1 MHIDTEA
8 KSLASIEILIGPT
21 RTAQILGVPRCHNLV
36 AAEALYSTTQ
46 LPRVPLHQH
55 VTEVSAS
62 EGWMILRSFLLEQE
76 NIQQTLYDRR
86 VLFPLFIR
94 LDT

>member
-1 MHIDTEA
+1 MYIDTKA

-21 RTAQILGVPRCHNLV
+21 RTAQILGVSRCRNLV
-36 AAEALYSTTQ
+36 VAEALYSTQ
-46 LPRVPLHQH
+46 LLRVSLHQH
-55 VTEVSAS
+55 VAEVSAS
-62 EGWMILRSFLLEQE
+62 EGWMILRSFLHEQE
-76 NIQQTLYDRR
+76 GIQQTLYDRR